1 MISYS
6 EIEKGKNV
14 VIDNQP
20 YIIIETQRSFKGRGH
35 SVLQTKLKNLKT
47 GNVIAKS
54 FHPSDNLEE
63 AEVEEK
69 EVKFLYNHNDKY
81 VFCYPDNPSERFEL
95 SDETLGDK
103 KGFLKQDESIK
114 ALIFNSEVINIT
126 LPIKIQLKVTDSPP
140 GVKGGRAEAGTKSVT
155 VETGAIIN
163 VPLFIET
170 GDVLEINTE
179 SGEYIKRV

>member
-6 EIEKGKNV
+6 EIEKGVNV
-14 VIDNQP
+14 VIDSQP

-69 EVKFLYNHNDKY
+69 EVKFLYSHNDKY
-81 VFCYPDNPSERFEL
+81 VFCYPDSPSERFEL
-95 SDETLGDK
+95 SDETLGSK
-103 KGFLKQDESIK
+103 KDFLKPNENIK
-114 ALIFNSEVINIT
+114 ALIFKDEVINIS
-126 LPIKIQLKVTDSPP
+126 LPIKVQLKVTKAPP
-140 GVKGGRAEAGTKSVT
+140 GIKGGRAEAGTKSVT
-155 VETGAIIN
+155 IETGATIN

-170 GDVLEINTE
+170 DDVIEINTE